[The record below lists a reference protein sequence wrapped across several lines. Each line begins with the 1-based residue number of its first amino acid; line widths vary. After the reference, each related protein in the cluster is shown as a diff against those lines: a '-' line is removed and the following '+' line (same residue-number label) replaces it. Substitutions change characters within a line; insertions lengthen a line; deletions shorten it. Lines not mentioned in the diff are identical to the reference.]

1 MDSHKFIDYFT
12 AAYYL
17 NAYVILPWT
26 VTIFSIT
33 SLLHPTL
40 MLTSNGHGQSHIYR
54 FLHCPIQH
62 WHSAMDSHTFMD
74 YFTAVSYLNA
84 FGILSWTVTHL
95 WITSLPYLTLM
106 LSAFCHGQSHIYRL
120 FHSVMDSHKF
130 IITSLPH
137 TTLML
142 AAFCHGQSQISR
154 LLHCRNLP

>member
-95 WITSLPYLTLM
+95 SIFS
-106 LSAFCHGQSHIYRL
+106 FCHGQSHIYRL
-120 FHSVMDSHKF
+120 LPCRILPQSLRHTAMDSHIF
-130 IITSLPH
+130 FSITSLLHP
-137 TTLML
+137 TLMITSYG
-142 AAFCHGQSQISR
+142 HG
-154 LLHCRNLP
+154 